1 MGTTPQ
7 LIPSVE
13 TQVTQEEERQESRCA
28 TRKNMIVGDVLIK
41 GSEGARITKSPSV
54 ALSWNHLTT
63 GLRTSVEL
71 LILNKWDKGVIL
83 QANLEILATSSGFF
97 VRGWTF
103 PSSSYMLETCSPR
116 CSTFLPVLCF
126 RFPCLALKIP
136 LLKGNL
142 DFKAVDF
149 MLWLMKVFLLMD
161 VATTRLAFKRL
172 NSQ

>member
-1 MGTTPQ
+1 MALPGMGTTPQ

-71 LILNKWDKGVIL
+71 LILNK
-83 QANLEILATSSGFF
+83 
-97 VRGWTF
+97 
-103 PSSSYMLETCSPR
+103 
-116 CSTFLPVLCF
+116 
-126 RFPCLALKIP
+126 
-136 LLKGNL
+136 
-142 DFKAVDF
+142 
-149 MLWLMKVFLLMD
+149 
-161 VATTRLAFKRL
+161 
-172 NSQ
+172 